1 MSSAHLF
8 RFSSIVLVLGAVI
21 DAVYD
26 IVLSL
31 VFPNTGPGL
40 PMSAPTNALWGPL
53 WMAGFIA
60 TILVLL
66 GLPGLYL
73 RQASHAGV
81 VGFIGV
87 LLTTIGF
94 LLSAIAAPIFF
105 IVTLPYLATHAP
117 NAFNNA
123 FVDSGI
129 AFFGLGG
136 AVLLLVG
143 LILLG
148 IATIRAAVFPRLT
161 GILILV
167 GGILTPASILG
178 NTLIVSLI
186 GAVGVALV
194 MVGFAWI
201 ALHLTSPMEMNTAAP
216 SLPLTG
222 ATH

>member
-1 MSSAHLF
+1 
-8 RFSSIVLVLGAVI
+8 
-21 DAVYD
+21 
-26 IVLSL
+26 
-31 VFPNTGPGL
+31 
-40 PMSAPTNALWGPL
+40 
-53 WMAGFIA
+53 
-60 TILVLL
+60 
-66 GLPGLYL
+66 LYL
-73 RQASHAGV
+73 RQAARAGV

-87 LLTTIGF
+87 LLTTLGF
-94 LLSAIAAPIFF
+94 LLSMIAAPIFF
-105 IVTLPYLATHAP
+105 IVALPYLAAHAP
-117 NAFNNA
+117 AAFNNA

-148 IATIRAAVFPRLT
+148 IATLRAAVFPRLT

-186 GAVGVALV
+186 GAVGVTLV

-201 ALHLTSPMEMNTAAP
+201 ALRLTSPMEMNTAPA

-222 ATH
+222 ATR